1 MDERHAADKEA
12 QGQINEQLLAA
23 TKDLED
29 KFDAVDGQVKEV
41 ANEADALG
49 KIVETA
55 EELLETQGDHIQNLD
70 QVASGLGFGLG
81 LGLEL
86 GLGLLQAKQH
96 PTLSLPLPLPYVYP
110 YPYTTRT
117 LTLTLGLSLTLTVT
131 VLILTRPGAEAA
143 GAEHRGQR
151 GAAPAGRLGEGSGES

>member
-23 TKDLED
+23 TEELED

-70 QVASGLGFGLG
+70 QVASRLGFGLG

-86 GLGLLQAKQH
+86 GLGLLQAKSTN
-96 PTLSLPLPLPYVYP
+96 PYP
-110 YPYTTRT
+110 YPYPYPMSTPTPT
-117 LTLTLGLSLTLTVT
+117 PPVPL
-131 VLILTRPGAEAA
+131 P
-143 GAEHRGQR
+143 
-151 GAAPAGRLGEGSGES
+151 